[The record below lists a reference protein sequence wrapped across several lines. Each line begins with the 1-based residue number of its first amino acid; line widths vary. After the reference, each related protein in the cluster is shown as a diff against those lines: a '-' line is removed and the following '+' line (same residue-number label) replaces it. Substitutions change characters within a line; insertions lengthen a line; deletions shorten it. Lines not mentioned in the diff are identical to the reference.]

1 MLRQDLLRR
10 TIRPHARGDDK
21 PHDGGVRLSVV
32 RRLLHVRLACDESDS
47 FVLGHVRTIGKRWL
61 EWSIEG

>member
-1 MLRQDLLRR
+1 
-10 TIRPHARGDDK
+10 
-21 PHDGGVRLSVV
+21 VRLSVV